1 MQFQSSEI
9 IRILILTIASFLL
22 AMAITPIYTY
32 FAFKYKWW
40 KKARTHS
47 STSGEA
53 TPIVNSLQA
62 AKHARDFPTM
72 AGIIAMISVVI
83 VTLILNLSRNQTWLP
98 LFAFFGAGMVGL
110 VDDYLNIRGSSN
122 RAGGLRSGLKFMLI
136 LGIAVIGALY
146 FYFKLGYGMIHVPA
160 MGDFEIGLFY
170 IPLFIL
176 VVISTAN
183 AVNITD
189 GLDGLAGG
197 LVSLSFGAFA
207 VIAMV
212 QGNYGIAGFC
222 ATVVGAT
229 LSYTWFN
236 IFPARFLMGD
246 SGAFALGTALGVVAM
261 LTNSVFV
268 LPIIGIIF
276 VIEAGSSLI
285 QIFSKKVFK
294 RKIFLSAPVHH
305 HLQAIGWPETRVTMR
320 FWVIGAVAAVLG
332 IVLGIMGGGVR

>member
-1 MQFQSSEI
+1 MFQDTSEI
-9 IRILILTIASFLL
+9 FRILILTFLSFAV
-22 AMAITPIYTY
+22 AMIFTPVYTH

-53 TPIVNSLQA
+53 TPIVHSLQA

-72 AGIIAMISVVI
+72 AGIVAITTVVI
-83 VTLILNLSRNQTWLP
+83 VTVVLNLSRNLVWLP
-98 LFAFFGAGMVGL
+98 LFAFFSAGMVGL

-122 RAGGLRSGLKFMLI
+122 LAGGLRSRLKFVLI
-136 LGIAVIGALY
+136 LSIAIIGALY
-146 FYFKLGYGMIHVPA
+146 FYFILGDSIIHVPA
-160 MGDFEIGLFY
+160 VGNFDIGLFC
-170 IPLFIL
+170 IPLFVI

-197 LVSLSFGAFA
+197 LLIFSFGAFA
-207 VIAMV
+207 VIALA

-222 ATVVGAT
+222 AAIVGAM

-268 LPIIGIIF
+268 LPIIGIVF

-285 QIFSKKVFK
+285 QIFSKKIFK
-294 RKIFLSAPVHH
+294 RKVFLSAPIHH
-305 HLQAIGWPETRVTMR
+305 HLEAIGWPETKITMR
-320 FWVIGAVAAVLG
+320 FWVIGMVSAVLG
-332 IVLGIMGGGVR
+332 IVVAIIGGGVR